1 MGEKMTPIP
10 FKKLINRILCEYEN
24 EKTVFGVRY
33 PYIKKDN
40 KTLEL
45 FGEKA
50 ETPSVLRQVPTP
62 SLHRT

>member
-33 PYIKKDN
+33 PYIKRDN

-45 FGEKA
+45 FGEIGRA
-50 ETPSVLRQVPTP
+50 SCRERV
-62 SLHRT
+62 

>member
-33 PYIKKDN
+33 PVSY
-40 KTLEL
+40 THLR
-45 FGEKA
+45 A
-50 ETPSVLRQVPTP
+50 HET
-62 SLHRT
+62 